1 MIAGCGEGSS
11 PPPNDSQVKAES
23 VAALKKLGA
32 YIRRNEQG
40 EVVEVN
46 LMRTQITDEG
56 LVHLKAL
63 TRLQD
68 LSFGHNKITDAGVAD
83 LQKALPNC
91 VIQK

>member
-1 MIAGCGEGSS
+1 MIAGCGESSS

-68 LSFGHNKITDAGVAD
+68 LSFGRNKITDAGVAD

-91 VIQK
+91 KIVK